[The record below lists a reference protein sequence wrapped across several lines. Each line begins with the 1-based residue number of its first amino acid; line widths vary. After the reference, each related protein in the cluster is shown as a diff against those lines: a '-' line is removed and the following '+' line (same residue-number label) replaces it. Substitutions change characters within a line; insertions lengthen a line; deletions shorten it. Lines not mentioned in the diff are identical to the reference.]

1 MKHIFF
7 AALLKA
13 VATSPENDLAPREAE
28 TYCVTYLSTYLA
40 AIPNDNGPFSS
51 IGGDA
56 NAPDTGDRETG
67 RFPLAPSIRPTFGR
81 NTSIAT
87 TSTGMS

>member
-1 MKHIFF
+1 MKNHIFF
-7 AALLKA
+7 AVLLRA
-13 VATSPENDLAPREAE
+13 VAASSENDLAPREAE

-40 AIPNDNGPFSS
+40 AIPNERPFSS
-51 IGGDA
+51 IYD
-56 NAPDTGDRETG
+56 APDTEERETG

-87 TSTGMS
+87 SGASTL